1 MYNETNHYTEDKVM
15 SNKNENFTGTKNGVV
30 YQNGKPI
37 CETFSKHGGRTNNN
51 PIPEREKEKQ

>member
-1 MYNETNHYTEDKVM
+1 M
-15 SNKNENFTGTKNGVV
+15 SNKNDENFTGIKNGIV

-37 CETFSKHGGRTNNN
+37 CETFSKHGGRTNSK

>member
-1 MYNETNHYTEDKVM
+1 MSDK
-15 SNKNENFTGTKNGVV
+15 NDNDFTGIKNGVV

-37 CETFSKHGGRTNNN
+37 CEIFSKHGGRTNSK